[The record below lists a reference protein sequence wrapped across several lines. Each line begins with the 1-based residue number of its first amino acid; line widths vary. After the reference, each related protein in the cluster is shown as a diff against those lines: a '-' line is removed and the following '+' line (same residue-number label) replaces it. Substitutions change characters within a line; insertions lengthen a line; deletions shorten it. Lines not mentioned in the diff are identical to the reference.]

1 MTGQY
6 RTNIGEPNNKIS
18 EVLEETVDTDA
29 DSWDSGA
36 NQPDY
41 FDKSTYDINDPADDD
56 NLEDEGDEDNLDDMS
71 DEDFRRQNDGLD
83 LGMSGKPRA
92 FVELD
97 DLDYKDRTFDC
108 DQSVKPQS
116 CRLWPFSL
124 AFLFIKC

>member
-6 RTNIGEPNNKIS
+6 RTNIGEPNSKIS
-18 EVLEETVDTDA
+18 EVLEEIVDTDT
-29 DSWDSGA
+29 DSWDSGS

-41 FDKSTYDINDPADDD
+41 FDNSTYDINDPADDD
-56 NLEDEGDEDNLDDMS
+56 NLEDEGDEDNLGDMS

-108 DQSVKPQS
+108 D
-116 CRLWPFSL
+116 
-124 AFLFIKC
+124 

>member
-6 RTNIGEPNNKIS
+6 RTNIGEPNSKMS

-41 FDKSTYDINDPADDD
+41 FDRTAYDINDPTDDD
-56 NLEDEGDEDNLDDMS
+56 NLEDEGDEDNLGNMS

-92 FVELD
+92 FIELD

-116 CRLWPFSL
+116 CRL
-124 AFLFIKC
+124 

>member
-6 RTNIGEPNNKIS
+6 RTNIGEPNSKMS
-18 EVLEETVDTDA
+18 EVLEKTVDTDA

-41 FDKSTYDINDPADDD
+41 FDHATYDINDPTDDD
-56 NLEDEGDEDNLDDMS
+56 NLEDEGDEDNLGNMS

-92 FVELD
+92 FIELD

-108 DQSVKPQS
+108 D
-116 CRLWPFSL
+116 
-124 AFLFIKC
+124 

>member
-6 RTNIGEPNNKIS
+6 RTNIGEPNSKMS

-41 FDKSTYDINDPADDD
+41 FDHTTYDINDPTDDD
-56 NLEDEGDEDNLDDMS
+56 KLEDEGDEDNLGNMS

-92 FVELD
+92 FIELD

-108 DQSVKPQS
+108 D
-116 CRLWPFSL
+116 
-124 AFLFIKC
+124 